1 MVFEYLGEL
10 LMNATRDSIN
20 PAMGAAAE
28 DVCGEFADVIPIDTR
43 NLMGFFVSLR
53 QLLVECGVQD
63 FSFADLVR
71 PTHDRLVKIFSY
83 LINFVRFR
91 ELQTSTI
98 DDNLNKAE
106 ATKAR
111 IENIYMDNKSMED
124 RLDDMKRNRKSMENA
139 VREKVK
145 RNDELKARLLELRK
159 GQERVAEQLERA
171 KADKSRSQNILEEK
185 TERLVRSRQES
196 EKLRPYILQSPA
208 ALQGALTELSDNL
221 VRDKSQI
228 DMLER
233 RSRALQTSGDSFTV
247 VYNDVQSCVKVLE
260 EVSVEL
266 AKEDEEEAKAAKHRD
281 ELAERSNN
289 AREVE
294 QNEKNL
300 QRELKRWE
308 ERTET
313 QRQKHKERED
323 AAKAK
328 MTELRLIQ
336 KKLNEE
342 RADKN
347 RDMERKRIRIE
358 QTEKKVQ
365 FLRIIAAACANHWID
380 GRSEREHRK
389 RGPHC
394 TRGIPQAGIA
404 HPVVHSRNGA
414 VHMSMLW
421 L

>member
-365 FLRIIAAACANHWID
+365 FHRIIAAACANHWID

>member
-10 LMNATRDSIN
+10 LMNATRESIN
-20 PAMGAAAE
+20 PAMNAAAE
-28 DVCGEFADVIPIDTR
+28 DICGEYADVVPIDTR
-43 NLMGFFVSLR
+43 NLMAFFVSLR
-53 QLLVECGVQD
+53 QLLVECGVHD

-98 DDNLNKAE
+98 DENFNKTE

-111 IENIYMDNKSMED
+111 IENLWVENQDMGL
-124 RLDDMKRNRKSMENA
+124 RLDDMRRNRKSLENA
-139 VREKVK
+139 VKEKVK
-145 RNDELKARLLELRK
+145 RNDELKARLLELKK
-159 GQERVAEQLERA
+159 GQERVAEQQERA
-171 KADKSRSQNILEEK
+171 KAEKSRSQNVLLEK
-185 TERLVRSRQES
+185 TERLARNRQES
-196 EKLRPYILQSPA
+196 EKLRPYVLQSPA
-208 ALQGALTELSDNL
+208 ALQGALAELSENL

-228 DMLER
+228 DLLER

-247 VYNDVQSCVKVLE
+247 VHNDILGCVKVLE
-260 EVSVEL
+260 EVVIESH
-266 AKEDEEEAKAAKHRD
+266 KEEEEEAKAAKHRD

-294 QNEKNL
+294 QNERNL

-308 ERTET
+308 ERTEA

-328 MTELRLIQ
+328 MAELRLVQ

-342 RADKN
+342 RADKT

-358 QTEKKVQ
+358 QTEKKVC
-365 FLRIIAAACANHWID
+365 LLDA
-380 GRSEREHRK
+380 S
-389 RGPHC
+389 PYY
-394 TRGIPQAGIA
+394 
-404 HPVVHSRNGA
+404 SRY
-414 VHMSMLW
+414 
-421 L
+421 

>member
-1 MVFEYLGEL
+1 MMQPDKDIAGCISDIGVPFSVADLQKPNPQHIQMVFEYLGEL

-20 PAMGAAAE
+20 PAMSAAAE
-28 DVCGEFADVIPIDTR
+28 DICGDFADIIPFDTR

-111 IENIYMDNKSMED
+111 IENIYMDNKCMED
-124 RLDDMKRNRKSMENA
+124 RLDDMRRNRKSMEDA
-139 VREKVK
+139 MREKVK

-159 GQERVAEQLERA
+159 GQERVAEQSERA
-171 KADKSRSQNILEEK
+171 KAEKSRSLSILEER
-185 TERLVRSRQES
+185 TERLVRNRQES
-196 EKLRPYILQSPA
+196 EKLRPYVLQSPA
-208 ALQGALTELSDNL
+208 ALQGALTELSENL
-221 VRDKSQI
+221 VRDKGRI

-247 VYNDVQSCVKVLE
+247 VHNDIQSCVKVLE
-260 EVSVEL
+260 EVAIEL
-266 AKEDEEEAKAAKHRD
+266 AKEDEEEAKAVKHRD

-328 MTELRLIQ
+328 MADLRLVQ

-358 QTEKKVQ
+358 QTEKKVNSSQ
-365 FLRIIAAACANHWID
+365 ALAAACAND
-380 GRSEREHRK
+380 
-389 RGPHC
+389 
-394 TRGIPQAGIA
+394 
-404 HPVVHSRNGA
+404 
-414 VHMSMLW
+414 
-421 L
+421 

>member
-1 MVFEYLGEL
+1 
-10 LMNATRDSIN
+10 MNATRDSIN

-28 DVCGEFADVIPIDTR
+28 DICGEFADVIPIDTR

-124 RLDDMKRNRKSMENA
+124 RLDDMKRNRKSMEIA

-171 KADKSRSQNILEEK
+171 KADKSRSQSILEEK

-196 EKLRPYILQSPA
+196 EKLRPYVLQSPA

-260 EVSVEL
+260 EVSIEL
-266 AKEDEEEAKAAKHRD
+266 AKEDEEEVNAAKHRD

-328 MTELRLIQ
+328 IAELRLVQ

-365 FLRIIAAACANHWID
+365 FLQILAAACANHWTD

-394 TRGIPQAGIA
+394 ARGIPQAGIA

-414 VHMSMLW
+414 EHMSMLW

>member
-196 EKLRPYILQSPA
+196 EKLRPYVLQSPA

-389 RGPHC
+389 RGSHC